1 MSNLHLTQ
9 AVVLRS
15 QSFGESDRI
24 VCFLTEEHGK
34 VTGIAKGAKRSRRR
48 FVNSLELFS
57 VVNLRFQDYPHRSL
71 AFIHGCELLRVF
83 RQLTQNLERIV
94 CASYLTEITAELVR
108 EREESAAI
116 FAHLRDGLGHLN
128 EQRGSADFLTFFEL
142 RLLRLAGY
150 DPMFDG
156 CCRCKKRRTSEG
168 ERWSFS
174 HRDGG
179 ILCAVCVQLRR
190 HALALSEETLRA
202 LCIFRAQD
210 SFAEASLLT
219 HPTVLRET
227 RFLLPRFIQFQINK
241 ELKSARFLNSFCTF

>member
-1 MSNLHLTQ
+1 MSNLYLSQ

-15 QSFGESDRI
+15 QPFGESDRI
-24 VCFLTEEHGK
+24 VCFLTEDHGK

-48 FVNSLELFS
+48 FVNSLEPFS

-83 RQLTQNLERIV
+83 RQLTQNLDRIA

-108 EREESAAI
+108 EREESQVI
-116 FAHLRDGLGHLN
+116 FTHLRDALTYLN
-128 EQRGSADFLTFFEL
+128 EQQVSGDFLTFFEL

-156 CCRCKKRRTSEG
+156 CCRCKKRRSAEAG
-168 ERWSFS
+168 KWSFS

-179 ILCAVCVQLRR
+179 ILCAACAELRR
-190 HALALSEETLRA
+190 DAHALSEETLRA

-210 SFAEASLLT
+210 SFTESSFLT